1 LFSSCNFKSSG
12 TFKEKQENVN
22 NGFLDLTNFDLKKN
36 KTLDLD
42 GEWFFCPFEYLN
54 PENNYLNDNYQKI
67 KIPGEWNNILHNN
80 KKIGPYGYGTFILK
94 IILPENSNIYG
105 IKFMD
110 IETSYK
116 AYLNGKLIS
125 ANGNPGTNKKDT
137 VALYKPNLVF
147 FKNEKR
153 ENILVIHAANYHNDN
168 KGGICRSL
176 KLGLQQNIID
186 YNDFRLI
193 LHFCVF
199 GAVFLIGIYH
209 FLLFLLRKQEWA
221 YLLFFLYCFLISLRI
236 LVTDDFIFFRVFPD
250 FDFDIGLK
258 IGYLTM
264 YTAFPIFSFFIY
276 FIEKNKI
283 IYKISILSSV
293 NFYLLSLIVLI
304 FPSVIY
310 TKTVFYFQ
318 ITLILFSIALLV
330 MILYFTVINFIRK
343 KENEM
348 FFSAVGCLFLI
359 AFAFNDIIDSKG
371 MIKTGQIFHIGLL
384 IFTVFH
390 SIILS
395 KRYAGTYNQK
405 DFLINELETT
415 LKEKI
420 FYKNY
425 ASERTNKEKIL
436 LDNFSKLTKREKQI
450 IYLLGIGKL
459 EKEIADIL
467 EISQNTVK
475 NLKYL
480 LFKKTNV
487 TNKQELLNIYF
498 DKNIQL
504 ELLDIS
510 KLK

>member
-1 LFSSCNFKSSG
+1 
-12 TFKEKQENVN
+12 
-22 NGFLDLTNFDLKKN
+22 LDLTDFDFKKN

-42 GEWFFCPFEYLN
+42 GEWLFYPFEYLN
-54 PENNYLNDNYQKI
+54 PENNYLNDKCQKI
-67 KIPGEWNNILHNN
+67 KIPGEWNNIIH
-80 KKIGPYGYGTFILK
+80 KDKIIGPYGYGTFVLK
-94 IILPENSNIYG
+94 IILPQNSNIYG

-125 ANGNPGTNKKDT
+125 ENGNPGTNKKDT

-147 FKNEKR
+147 FDNEKI
-153 ENILVIHAANYHNDN
+153 ENILVIHAANFYNDN

-176 KLGLQQNIID
+176 KLGLQKDIID
-186 YNDFRLI
+186 YNDFKLI
-193 LHFCVF
+193 LHFCIF

-209 FLLFLLRKQEWA
+209 LLLFLLRKHEWA

-236 LVTDDFIFFRVFPD
+236 LVTGDFIFFRFFPD

-276 FIEKNKI
+276 FIEKNKF
-283 IYKISILSSV
+283 IYKISVLSSV

-310 TKTVFYFQ
+310 TKTVLYFQ
-318 ITLILFSIALLV
+318 ITLILFSITLLV
-330 MILYFTVINFIRK
+330 MILYFTVFNFIRK

-359 AFAFNDIIDSKG
+359 TFAFNDIIDSKG
-371 MIKTGQIFHIGLL
+371 IIRTGQIFHIGLL
-384 IFTVFH
+384 FFIIFH

-395 KRYAGTYNQK
+395 KRYASAYNQK
-405 DFLINELETT
+405 DFLSNELEIT
-415 LKEKI
+415 LKENKL
-420 FYKNY
+420 YKSKALQKTDNDNLLIKRF
-425 ASERTNKEKIL
+425 SE
-436 LDNFSKLTKREKQI
+436 LTKREKQI
-450 IYLLGIGKL
+450 VYLLGIGKM

-475 NLKYL
+475 NIKYL
-480 LFKKTNV
+480 LFRKTGV
-487 TNKQELLNIYF
+487 SNKQELLNLFF
-498 DKNIQL
+498 DKRL
-504 ELLDIS
+504 ESDLLDLS
-510 KLK
+510 EL